1 VKTIA
6 IVSQKGGVGKTT
18 TAVTLAHGL
27 ALEGMEVLLL
37 DTDPQGQC
45 ATLLDLDHEPGV
57 FRWLGAGEPVANVV
71 RETGRDRLRLLP
83 GDKRT
88 VEAQLLLN
96 YRGETLDALRSTRSS
111 LEDLGADVVVMD
123 TAPSVGGLQDAAIMA
138 ADEVVVPVA
147 CDYLSL
153 ERAPETFRTLAAVR
167 DRGWAGQLAG
177 VQPTFYSERTNI
189 ARESLEDLNTL
200 AERLGL
206 SESLLRP
213 IHESAFIR
221 SAASEGR
228 TIWEIPARTEY
239 DERAQLEYVRLVR
252 HVRRAI
258 TARKASAHGA

>member
-1 VKTIA
+1 MRTVA

-27 ALEGMEVLLL
+27 ALEGMEILLL

-45 ATLLDLDHEPGV
+45 ATLLDLEHEAGV
-57 FRWLGAGEPVANVV
+57 FRWLGAREPVANVV
-71 RETGRDRLRLLP
+71 RETGRDRLRLIP
-83 GDKRT
+83 GDKTT

-96 YRGETLDALRSTRSS
+96 YRGETLEALYSARAD
-111 LEDLGADVVVMD
+111 LETLGVDVVVMD

-138 ADEVVVPVA
+138 ADEIVVPVA

-153 ERAPETFRTLAAVR
+153 ERAPETFATMAAVR
-167 DRGWAGQLAG
+167 DRGWAGNLAG
-177 VQPTFYSERTNI
+177 VQPTFYSERTNA
-189 ARESLEDLNTL
+189 ARVSLEDLGDLVT
-200 AERLGL
+200 RLGL
-206 SESLLRP
+206 AEVLLRP
-213 IHESAFIR
+213 IHESVFIR

-258 TARKASAHGA
+258 TARRATAHGA